1 MAIAYE
7 NGSLAVWDMHA
18 KVLKHKFTLHSL
30 ACTAIAFS
38 PVNNLLM
45 CSVGLDCRV
54 IFYDIH
60 ENREVKKINTA
71 TANASLSF
79 CSDGHTI
86 AIGSETNGTVA
97 IYDLKEPKK
106 VKI

>member
-1 MAIAYE
+1 MAIAFE

-18 KVLKHKFTLHSL
+18 KVLKHKFTSHSL

-60 ENREVKKINTA
+60 EHREVKTINAATA
-71 TANASLSF
+71 TASLSF

-86 AIGSETNGTVA
+86 AIGSETNGTVT